1 MISYESLVAVCLV
14 RRNLRIIR
22 RSWILN
28 ARIRALVCVC
38 FFEFVRQL
46 ADGIQCGGH

>member
-1 MISYESLVAVCLV
+1 MISFEAPVAVCLV
-14 RRNLRIIR
+14 RKNLLIIQ

-28 ARIRALVCVC
+28 ARTRALVCVC